1 MSALT
6 LPSFE
11 VQGFRAFKDL
21 RIERLGRVNL
31 IVGKNN
37 VGKTALLEAL
47 QLYASLHASQGNPAL
62 VWEQLTSRDEM
73 QHRTNGSR
81 AAVISELLSSLRHLF
96 LERPDLVRRHVTTM
110 QLGPIDS
117 PDAMLTISVD
127 RLPDRAALVR
137 DDDELEQQRSF
148 GTVARTIPALTI
160 RIGKHPATHYRIEQT
175 LPDNFPQIAPR
186 PLQVLLISAHGLTS
200 ARLSELGDRVAL
212 TEAERRVLDALRIIV
227 PGVEGL
233 GFVAAS
239 TVVAGDRIPI
249 VRIAGM
255 NEPIPLRSL
264 GDGMQRMLGI
274 ALALVNVKD
283 GVLLVDEVENG
294 LHYTILPQLW
304 RLIFETA
311 RRLNVQV
318 FATSHSWE
326 CIQAFQQA
334 AEEDTE
340 SEGLLIRLQLKGE
353 EIVAVLVDEEHLGI
367 ATSERIEV
375 R

>member
-1 MSALT
+1 MSVLT

-11 VQGFRAFKDL
+11 VKGFRAFKDL

-37 VGKTALLEAL
+37 VGKTSLLEAI
-47 QLYASLHASQGNPAL
+47 QLYASQGNPAL
-62 VWEQLTSRDEM
+62 IWEQLTSRDEM
-73 QHRTNGSR
+73 QRRSNGSR

-110 QLGPIDS
+110 KLGPVDS
-117 PDAMLTISVD
+117 PDSMLTLSVD
-127 RLPDRAALVR
+127 RLPDRTAIGL
-137 DDDELEQQRSF
+137 DT
-148 GTVARTIPALTI
+148 GTVARTIPMLTI
-160 RIGKHPATHYRIEQT
+160 RIGKHPATHYPIEQT
-175 LPDNFPQIAPR
+175 APDTLLQLAPS
-186 PLQVLLISAHGLTS
+186 PLQVLFVLAHEFTP
-200 ARLSELGDRVAL
+200 ARLSELWDRVAL
-212 TEAERRVLDALRIIV
+212 TGVERNILDALRIIA
-227 PGVEGL
+227 PGVEGI
-233 GFVAAS
+233 GFVAAP
-239 TVVAGDRIPI
+239 TGTAGDRIPI

-255 NEPIPLRSL
+255 DEPIPLRSL
-264 GDGMQRMLGI
+264 GGGIQRMLGI
-274 ALALVNVKD
+274 ALALVNAKD
-283 GVLLVDEVENG
+283 GIVLVDGVENG
-294 LHYTILPQLW
+294 LHYTVLPQLW

-326 CIQAFQQA
+326 CLEAFQQA
-334 AEEDTE
+334 AEDDRE

-353 EIVAVLVDEEHLGI
+353 EIVAVLVDEEHLGV

>member
-11 VQGFRAFKDL
+11 VKGFRAFKDL

-37 VGKTALLEAL
+37 VGKTALLEAI
-47 QLYASLHASQGNPAL
+47 QLYASQGDPAL
-62 VWEQLTSRDEM
+62 IWAQLMSRDEGPR
-73 QHRTNGSR
+73 HSNGSR
-81 AAVISELLSSLRHLF
+81 STSTDELLASLRHLF
-96 LERPDLVRRHVTTM
+96 PERPDLVSRHATIM
-110 QLGPIDS
+110 KLGQLSS
-117 PDAMLTISVD
+117 PTSTLAVSVD
-127 RLPDRAALVR
+127 RLPDPAILVR

-148 GTVARTIPALTI
+148 GTVTRTIPVLTI
-160 RIGKHPATHYRIEQT
+160 RIGKHPATHYRIEQ
-175 LPDNFPQIAPR
+175 LASDRFFQAAPQ
-186 PLQVLLISAHGLTS
+186 PLQVLFISAH
-200 ARLSELGDRVAL
+200 ELAPTQLGELWDRVAL
-212 TEAERRVLDALRIIV
+212 TGVERSILDALRIIA
-227 PGVEGL
+227 PGVEGI
-233 GFVAAS
+233 GFVAAP
-239 TVVAGDRIPI
+239 TGAVGERIPI

-264 GDGMQRMLGI
+264 GSGMQRMLGI
-274 ALALVNVKD
+274 ALALVNARD
-283 GVLLVDEVENG
+283 GILLIDEVENG

-311 RRLNVQV
+311 RQLNVQV

-326 CIQAFQQA
+326 CLEAFQRA

-340 SEGLLIRLQLKGE
+340 SEGLLIRLQLKGKQ
-353 EIVAVLVDEEHLGI
+353 IIPVLIGENDLGI
-367 ATSERIEV
+367 ATRQEIEV

>member
-1 MSALT
+1 LSLVA
-6 LPSFE
+6 E
-11 VQGFRAFKDL
+11 ARG
-21 RIERLGRVNL
+21 
-31 IVGKNN
+31 N
-37 VGKTALLEAL
+37 V
-47 QLYASLHASQGNPAL
+47 
-62 VWEQLTSRDEM
+62 R
-73 QHRTNGSR
+73 
-81 AAVISELLSSLRHLF
+81 
-96 LERPDLVRRHVTTM
+96 
-110 QLGPIDS
+110 
-117 PDAMLTISVD
+117 
-127 RLPDRAALVR
+127 
-137 DDDELEQQRSF
+137 
-148 GTVARTIPALTI
+148 
-160 RIGKHPATHYRIEQT
+160 
-175 LPDNFPQIAPR
+175 
-186 PLQVLLISAHGLTS
+186 
-200 ARLSELGDRVAL
+200 
-212 TEAERRVLDALRIIV
+212 
-227 PGVEGL
+227 
-233 GFVAAS
+233 
-239 TVVAGDRIPI
+239 DRIPI

-274 ALALVNVKD
+274 ALALVNAKD

-353 EIVAVLVDEEHLGI
+353 EIVAVVVDEEHLGI